1 MELNRIKIKL
11 QYAEERA
18 DKDVANLK
26 DKQNQVES
34 LIKDY
39 EEQISSL

>member
-1 MELNRIKIKL
+1 MSMELGKLKIKL
-11 QYAEERA
+11 QYAD
-18 DKDVANLK
+18 DKAEKDAANLR

-39 EEQISSL
+39 E